1 MAKKRRIVN
10 KEIKLLNKSKKTD
23 LIEDKGEKVKLLED
37 DNQKLKEEIDTLKTQ
52 IKELNDKYLRKIAE
66 YENQKKLL
74 KKEFE
79 NISEEKIVKMLKEIL
94 NVVDNFDRAIDAFN
108 KTDDKKSIIDG
119 LKMIDNQF
127 HQVLEKVGVSKLEC
141 KGESFD
147 PSKHEAL
154 SVICKNELPDGV
166 VVEEC
171 QRGYCYNSKVIRPAK
186 VIVNKKDEDNEI
198 NND

>member
-10 KEIKLLNKSKKTD
+10 KEIKLLNKSKKSD

-37 DNQKLKEEIDTLKTQ
+37 ENQKMKDEIEALKTQ
-52 IKELNDKYLRKIAE
+52 IKELNDKYLRKMAD
-66 YENQKKLL
+66 YENQKKIL

-79 NISEEKIVKMLKEIL
+79 NLAEEKIVKILKEIL

-141 KGESFD
+141 IGESFD

-154 SVICKNELPDGV
+154 SVVCKDEIEDGI

-171 QRGYCYNSKVIRPAK
+171 QRGYCYNSKVIRPSK
-186 VIVNKKDEDNEI
+186 VVVNKKMDDNEI

>member
-37 DNQKLKEEIDTLKTQ
+37 DNQKL
-52 IKELNDKYLRKIAE
+52 KELNDKYLRKIAE